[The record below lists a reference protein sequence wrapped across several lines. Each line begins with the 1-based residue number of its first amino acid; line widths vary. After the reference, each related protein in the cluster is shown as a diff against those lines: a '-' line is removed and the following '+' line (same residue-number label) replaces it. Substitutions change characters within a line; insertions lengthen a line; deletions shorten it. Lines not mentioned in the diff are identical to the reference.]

1 MQKTGTN
8 PSPTAAIE
16 RHFSV
21 PELSKLLNLDPR
33 AVRRMFQDEPTAV
46 RIRTGPQPGK
56 RSYTTYRIPESTALR
71 VYERSARHESDG
83 SRSFIFCGLNLK
95 VCNTLRRGG
104 PMPDPLPPLVDDR
117 STLLRQIA
125 ELGDFQ
131 PGSITSATR
140 RCGSSACHCA
150 KPNDPGHGPHFQL
163 TQKVDGKTV
172 TQNLPSLVAV
182 RKAESEIAEFRKFQ
196 TLTGELVDV

>member
-1 MQKTGTN
+1 
-8 PSPTAAIE
+8 
-16 RHFSV
+16 
-21 PELSKLLNLDPR
+21 
-33 AVRRMFQDEPTAV
+33 
-46 RIRTGPQPGK
+46 
-56 RSYTTYRIPESTALR
+56 
-71 VYERSARHESDG
+71 
-83 SRSFIFCGLNLK
+83 
-95 VCNTLRRGG
+95 
-104 PMPDPLPPLVDDR
+104 MPDPLPALVDDR

-140 RCGSSACHCA
+140 RCGSPACHCA

-172 TQNLPSLVAV
+172 TQNLPSPAAV

-196 TLTGELVDV
+196 ILTGERNLVRAVSERVAALRREDPGQIPLIELIDIGDEIGGFKFAGPEYKAEFHRFLQERGLTPADFGKPGW

>member
-1 MQKTGTN
+1 MYVIREGEEAPCQPRYRLWWTIDPLCSGRLPNSVTSSQV
-8 PSPTAAIE
+8 PSPVRPDAVAVPLAIA
-16 RHFSV
+16 
-21 PELSKLLNLDPR
+21 LNPMTPD
-33 AVRRMFQDEPTAV
+33 
-46 RIRTGPQPGK
+46 
-56 RSYTTYRIPESTALR
+56 TALIF
-71 VYERSARHESDG
+71 RS
-83 SRSFIFCGLNLK
+83 
-95 VCNTLRRGG
+95 
-104 PMPDPLPPLVDDR
+104 DDR

-196 TLTGELVDV
+196 TLTGELVDVNRKICRLRPVEQTEQTTQEKKRPKRSKRKSPSK